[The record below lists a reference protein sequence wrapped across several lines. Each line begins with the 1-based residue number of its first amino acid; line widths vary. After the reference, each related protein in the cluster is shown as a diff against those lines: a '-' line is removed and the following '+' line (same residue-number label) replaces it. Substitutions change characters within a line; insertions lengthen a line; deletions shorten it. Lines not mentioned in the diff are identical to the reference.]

1 MMSAARKI
9 VPVDTVVGSA
19 PSPELAAVRL
29 TPEQARRRRA
39 RSVAIGLVLAALVV
53 LFYVATF
60 IKMGAGRPV

>member
-9 VPVDTVVGSA
+9 APADTVARSE
-19 PSPELAAVRL
+19 PSPELAPVRL

-39 RSVAIGLVLAALVV
+39 RSIAIGLVLAALVV